1 MIIEA
6 NTFDSDTDFKC
17 NVTDFG
23 TEKDIFT
30 SNILFLTENMTK
42 IHDVFVVY
50 SSENF
55 EADFS
60 NNDLTKLSLA
70 LSESSFS
77 ELWENED
84 DEYWDSY

>member
-1 MIIEA
+1 
-6 NTFDSDTDFKC
+6 
-17 NVTDFG
+17 
-23 TEKDIFT
+23 
-30 SNILFLTENMTK
+30 MTK